1 MSMHIEQ
8 IEREDIVAYLN
19 AGLAATAQAEF
30 YQSKW
35 HQESSI
41 EFLHRYIAVN
51 YRELYADTLALP
63 LNDFNRALT
72 LKTLLLS
79 GAPRDPRRARHE
91 GKLIAHAIRQLP
103 AHRAYN
109 LLEECARLGRSN
121 RRLRATVKRFVLEQK
136 NLPLHV
142 LKYRKQL
149 RRIVRHFHVKLDE
162 ESQSVL
168 FALSKRKKAYE
179 TELYEKFRQAH
190 YSREAIFELPYTV
203 AEGLIAR
210 HRIKRKDFLEKI
222 AQKMTR
228 REQERMQRTF
238 ERHDLQLDRAS
249 ANMELT
255 RQLSMILGMKRDEI
269 VASLP
274 EFEANLDAAARRA
287 AREWPTHASRIQV
300 ILDVSFSTKSSRER
314 SMRPLAV
321 ALSTLYVARAIAG
334 EEGEVEVFWTD
345 PLLGARSEPAH
356 PLLVRPRGPTDLARP
371 LLDALKQKEAD
382 LLLICSDGFENSP
395 AGGFEAVWD
404 VWKER
409 IEPTLIRDGKRRK
422 ALSAVHINPV
432 FDAEG
437 FVPRRLAKSVPTVCV
452 HHGSDIAFALVVARF
467 DAGELDFEALTHL
480 ISSYAL
486 QVSNVDMSL
495 S

>member
-1 MSMHIEQ
+1 MSTHLER

-30 YQSKW
+30 YQTKSE
-35 HQESSI
+35 QESGI

-51 YRELYADTLALP
+51 YRDLYANTLALP

-72 LKTLLLS
+72 LRTLLLA
-79 GAPRDPRRARHE
+79 GAPKARERAEHE
-91 GKLIAHAIRQLP
+91 GRLIAHAMRQLP

-109 LLEECARLGRSN
+109 LLESCARLGRSN
-121 RRLRATVKRFVLEQK
+121 RRLRATAKRFVLGQK

-149 RRIVRHFHVKLDE
+149 ERIVRHFHLKLDE

-168 FALSKRKKAYE
+168 FALAKRKNAYK

-210 HRIKRKDFLEKI
+210 HRLSREEFLKRI
-222 AQKMTR
+222 ASKMTR

-238 ERHDLQLDRAS
+238 ERHNLQLDQAS
-249 ANMELT
+249 SRMELT
-255 RQLSMILGMKRDEI
+255 RQLSMVLGMERDE
-269 VASLP
+269 VMEKLP
-274 EFEANLDAAARRA
+274 ELEANLEAAAKRA
-287 AREWPTHASRIQV
+287 ASQWPTHASTIHV

-321 ALSTLYVARAIAG
+321 ALSTLYVARAIVG
-334 EEGEVEVFWTD
+334 EEGAVQVFWSD
-345 PLLGARSEPAH
+345 PELRSRAGRQEVH
-356 PLLVRPRGPTDLARP
+356 PLLVRPRGQTDLARP
-371 LLDALKQKEAD
+371 LLDSLATEAD
-382 LLLICSDGFENSP
+382 LLLVCSDGYENSP
-395 AGGFEAVWD
+395 TGGFEAVWGA
-404 VWKER
+404 W
-409 IEPTLIRDGKRRK
+409 KRRVEPRLLEAGARRK
-422 ALSAVHINPV
+422 PLEAVHINPV

-437 FVPRRLAKSVPTVCV
+437 FAPRRLASSVPTVCV
-452 HHGSDIAFALVVARF
+452 HHGSDIAFALLVARF
-467 DAGELDFEALTHL
+467 DQGLLGFDALKAMIEAHA
-480 ISSYAL
+480 SSVGKARP
-486 QVSNVDMSL
+486 S
-495 S
+495 

>member
-1 MSMHIEQ
+1 
-8 IEREDIVAYLN
+8 
-19 AGLAATAQAEF
+19 
-30 YQSKW
+30 
-35 HQESSI
+35 
-41 EFLHRYIAVN
+41 
-51 YRELYADTLALP
+51 
-63 LNDFNRALT
+63 
-72 LKTLLLS
+72 
-79 GAPRDPRRARHE
+79 
-91 GKLIAHAIRQLP
+91 
-103 AHRAYN
+103 
-109 LLEECARLGRSN
+109 
-121 RRLRATVKRFVLEQK
+121 
-136 NLPLHV
+136 
-142 LKYRKQL
+142 
-149 RRIVRHFHVKLDE
+149 
-162 ESQSVL
+162 
-168 FALSKRKKAYE
+168 
-179 TELYEKFRQAH
+179 
-190 YSREAIFELPYTV
+190 
-203 AEGLIAR
+203 
-210 HRIKRKDFLEKI
+210 
-222 AQKMTR
+222 
-228 REQERMQRTF
+228 
-238 ERHDLQLDRAS
+238 
-249 ANMELT
+249 
-255 RQLSMILGMKRDEI
+255 
-269 VASLP
+269 
-274 EFEANLDAAARRA
+274 
-287 AREWPTHASRIQV
+287 V